1 MNVGI
6 IGCGKMGQALT
17 LGALRSGALKSAE
30 LFLFD
35 PVPAAVEALE
45 TESKGKAVNSL
56 EALIEKSDTLIVC
69 VKPAQVRDVLSK
81 VKESNNSH
89 LVLSIAAGVTTQQM
103 EASAS
108 DKTRVIRVMPNTP
121 ALVSLGASAYSLGKN
136 ATDADSVF
144 AEKLF
149 SSVGIAEK
157 IPESLMDAVT
167 GLSGSGPA
175 YIYTMIEALA
185 DGGLLKGLP
194 REQALRLATQTVL
207 GSAKMVLESN
217 LLPAELRDRVTSP
230 GGTTI
235 AGLAAL
241 EKGNF
246 RSTVISAVSTA
257 TERSQEL
264 GRE

>member
-6 IGCGKMGQALT
+6 VGCGKMGQALT
-17 LGALRSGALKSAE
+17 MGALRSGALKSEA

-35 PVPAAVEALE
+35 PMPAAVDMLKAESNGAAADSLE
-45 TESKGKAVNSL
+45 T
-56 EALIEKSDTLIVC
+56 LIDQSETLIVC
-69 VKPAQVRDVLSK
+69 VKPAQVTEVLAK
-81 VKESNNSH
+81 VKKCGGSH
-89 LVLSIAAGVTTQQM
+89 LVLSIAAGVTLQTM
-103 EASAS
+103 EAAAS
-108 DKTRVIRVMPNTP
+108 DKTRVIRIMPNTP
-121 ALVSLGASAYSLGKN
+121 ALVGLGASAYSPGKN
-136 ATDADSVF
+136 ATDNDSAF
-144 AEKLF
+144 AEKLL
-149 SSVGIAEK
+149 SSVGIVEQV
-157 IPESLMDAVT
+157 PESLMDAVT

-194 REQALRLATQTVL
+194 REQALRLATQTAL
-207 GSAKMVLESN
+207 GAAKMVSETN

-264 GRE
+264 GGE

>member
-17 LGALRSGALKSAE
+17 MGALRSGALKSEE

-35 PVPAAVEALE
+35 IFPTAVEALAA
-45 TESKGKAVNSL
+45 ESKGKAVDSL
-56 EALIEKSDTLIVC
+56 ETLIEKSEALIVC
-69 VKPAQVRDVLSK
+69 VKPAQVTEVLEK
-81 VKESNNSH
+81 VKNSSGSH
-89 LVLSIAAGVTTQQM
+89 LVLSIAAGVALQKM
-103 EASAS
+103 EAAAS
-108 DKTRVIRVMPNTP
+108 DKTRVIRIMPNTP
-121 ALVSLGASAYSLGKN
+121 ALVGLGASAYTLGKN
-136 ATDADSVF
+136 ATDEDSAF
-144 AEKLF
+144 TEKLL
-149 SSVGIAEK
+149 SSVGIVEK
-157 IPESLMDAVT
+157 VPESLMDAVT

-194 REQALRLATQTVL
+194 RDQALRLATQTVL
-207 GSAKMVLESN
+207 GTAQMVSESN

-264 GRE
+264 GGE